1 MTETLT
7 LTGEM
12 IAVLC
17 ILGLTIVLFVSEVV
31 RVDVAAIL
39 VMVLIGLSALVPGYE
54 GLVAPG
60 ELFAGF
66 ATNAVIS
73 IIAVMIIGVGLDK
86 TGLMSLVAGK
96 ILQYAGTTEKRIIP
110 AISGTVGFISSFM
123 QNIGAAALFLPV
135 VSRISRS
142 TQIPMSRLLMPMG
155 FCAILGGT
163 MTMIGSSPLILLNDL
178 LITANVP
185 TFDLFDVTPIGI
197 AMILTGIVYF
207 VVFGRFVLPSVRTDA
222 AEPGDTAKY
231 FRDLYGIEGD
241 VFELVVTDESDIL
254 AWTLGKWEADMGHT
268 VSVLATRNGDILR
281 VGPARDTD
289 LWIGSELALLGTPK
303 AVQAIAERYKFA
315 IKPGLDT
322 FSDILQ
328 PSHAGISE
336 VVIPPGSEVIGRTIS
351 ELKMRV
357 HYRTNILAVY
367 RGEATID
374 TDLRDV
380 ALRAGD
386 ALVLHSRWEDLEELS
401 HDQNFAVVTDFPKKE
416 ETRPE
421 KIVPALIFFGIA
433 FVLVLT
439 KAVPL
444 SVALMVGAMG
454 MVVSRVLSIDEAY
467 RAVGWQSVFL
477 LASLFS
483 LGTAVE
489 NTQTAAWIAQETVQ
503 VLGDVPTWGYQLAI
517 ALLATFF
524 TLVMSNVGAT
534 VLLVPIAI
542 NIALQTGANPALF
555 ALTVALAT
563 SNSFLIP
570 THQVNALILEPGGYR
585 VADFMRAGGIMTV
598 LFIAVLM
605 FMLNVLY

>member
-7 LTGEM
+7 LSTEM
-12 IAVLC
+12 IAVLG
-17 ILGLTIVLFVSEVV
+17 ILGLTIALFVSEVV
-31 RVDVAAIL
+31 RVDVAAIII
-39 VMVLIGLSALVPGYE
+39 MVLLGLSSIIPGYD
-54 GLVAPG
+54 GLVAPN

-73 IIAVMIIGVGLDK
+73 IIAVMIIGVGLDR
-86 TGLMSLVAGK
+86 TGLMSLLAGK
-96 ILQYAGTTEKRIIP
+96 ILQWAGKTERRIIP
-110 AISGTVGFISSFM
+110 AISGTVGVISSFM

-135 VSRISRS
+135 VSRISRR
-142 TQIPMSRLLMPMG
+142 TEIPMSRLLMPMG

-178 LITANVP
+178 LVTAEVP
-185 TFDLFDVTPIGI
+185 TYDIFSVTPVGI
-197 AMILTGIVYF
+197 AMLTVGILYF
-207 VVFGRFVLPSVRTDA
+207 MIFGRFVLPVHKTDA
-222 AEPGDTAKY
+222 AEPGDTTNY
-231 FRDLYGIEGD
+231 FKELYGIEGD
-241 VFELVVTDESDIL
+241 VYELRMSDESQAIG
-254 AWTLGKWEADMGHT
+254 WTLGHWEQDMGYR
-268 VSVLATRNGDILR
+268 VSVLATRNGETVR

-289 LWIGSELALLGTPK
+289 LWIGSELALMGPEEDVK
-303 AVQAIAERYKFA
+303 KVAEKYNFHV
-315 IKPGLDT
+315 KPELEM
-322 FSDILQ
+322 FNDILQ
-328 PSHAGISE
+328 PSQSGISE
-336 VVIPPGSEVIGRTIS
+336 VVIPPGSEVIGRTIQD
-351 ELKMRV
+351 LRMRIK
-357 HYRTNILAVY
+357 YRTNVLAVY
-367 RGEATID
+367 QGED
-374 TDLRDV
+374 VVRTDLRDHV
-380 ALRAGD
+380 LRAGD
-386 ALVLHSRWEDLEELS
+386 ALVLHSRWEDLETLS

-416 ETRPE
+416 VTRPD
-421 KIVPALIFFGIA
+421 KIIPALIFFAIA
-433 FVLVLT
+433 LLLVLT

-444 SVALMVGAMG
+444 SVALLVGAMG

-489 NTQTAAWIAQETVQ
+489 NTQTAAWIAQETVR
-503 VLGDVPTWGYQLAI
+503 LLDGMPAWGFQLAI

-542 NIALQTGANPALF
+542 NIALQTGSDPGVF

-598 LFIAVLM
+598 LFIVVLM
-605 FMLNVLY
+605 VMLNLMY